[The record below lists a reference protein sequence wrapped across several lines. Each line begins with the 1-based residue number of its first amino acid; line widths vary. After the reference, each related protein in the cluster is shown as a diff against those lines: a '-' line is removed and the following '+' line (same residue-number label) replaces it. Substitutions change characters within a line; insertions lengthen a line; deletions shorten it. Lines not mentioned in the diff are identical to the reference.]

1 MYSVLSVMFCTLLL
15 QQYLAIIYAVTGGKL
30 MSTGTVKW
38 FNNAKGYGFIEPTEG
53 GNDIFVH
60 YSTIGMEGYK
70 SLKAGQ
76 EVTFDLSEGP
86 KGVHATDIVPLATK
100 EDDSAE

>member
-1 MYSVLSVMFCTLLL
+1 MPS
-15 QQYLAIIYAVTGGKL
+15 
-30 MSTGTVKW
+30 GTVKW
-38 FNNAKGYGFIEPTEG
+38 FNNAKGYGFIQPNAG

-60 YSTIGMEGYK
+60 YSTIEMEGYK

-86 KGVHATDIVPLATK
+86 KGVHATDITPAEGEEK
-100 EDDSAE
+100 EEE

>member
-1 MYSVLSVMFCTLLL
+1 MCWEKILV
-15 QQYLAIIYAVTGGKL
+15 A
-30 MSTGTVKW
+30 TGTVKW
-38 FNNAKGYGFIEPTEG
+38 FNNAKGYGFIQPEAG

-60 YSTIGMEGYK
+60 YSTIEMEGYK

-86 KGVHATDIVPLATK
+86 KGVHATDITPSGKPV
-100 EDDSAE
+100 EE

>member
-1 MYSVLSVMFCTLLL
+1 MP
-15 QQYLAIIYAVTGGKL
+15 
-30 MSTGTVKW
+30 TGTVKW
-38 FNNAKGYGFIEPTEG
+38 FNNAIGYGFIQPNEG
-53 GNDIFVH
+53 ESDIFVH

-86 KGVHATDIVPLATK
+86 KGVHATDITPVEKPDK
-100 EDDSAE
+100 